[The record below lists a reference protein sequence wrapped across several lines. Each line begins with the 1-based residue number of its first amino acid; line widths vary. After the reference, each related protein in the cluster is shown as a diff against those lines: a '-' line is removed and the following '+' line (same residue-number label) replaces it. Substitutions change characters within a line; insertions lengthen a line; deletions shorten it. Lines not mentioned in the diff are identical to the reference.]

1 MNLIGQTIKTH
12 DNNYVG
18 KVTNVESIAVGVL
31 ARVRQG
37 LKPTD
42 NYVAYAVEN
51 EGSPSFWTTLIA
63 RNDSEIATKY
73 VVA

>member
-12 DNNYVG
+12 DNGYVG
-18 KVTNVESIAVGVL
+18 KVTNVEAIAVGSV
-31 ARVRQG
+31 ARSRQG
-37 LKPTD
+37 IKANEP
-42 NYVAYAVEN
+42 YVAYAVEN

-73 VVA
+73 LVA